1 MKKKL
6 LLPIIIGA
14 IVLLLSVMTV
24 LGCTVL
30 KDPICRT
37 FLSPEKYA
45 QHVIKESSS
54 VIIEQLAKGYERA
67 MLVYSDNIQGKSRV
81 TVRFSEDTLDDL
93 ADYLDTDEMGIMSN
107 LSAEV
112 ICDVKGM
119 LMAYNISFWH
129 EDTKI
134 VSGEIVLDMEEDI
147 VYFRSEELNAPWA
160 YIKLKDMMESEEV
173 EELEESL
180 LAMTTMGNHLPS
192 AAQVSKLMNRYVAVM
207 ANEITDVEKSRETM
221 EAGDVEQKFTVLE
234 IDITENLVKNIAR
247 AYAEEVINDEELEE
261 YVANFCDAYEDMD
274 NLGVPDAEDAWDEVV
289 DEMKA
294 MKSEAREIDFDSVEY
309 MLCLY
314 VDNRGDIKGFRFE
327 MEDKDYDALLEVEA
341 LQAVRGKNYAA
352 EITLES
358 TSMYTEEKMKFTVD
372 GTRSGNKVT
381 GDCKLSYEGIS
392 YKFRIEDLDW
402 SRMYEGTI
410 SGKIYIKGRMFGDS
424 LEYVLGYSTAT
435 VVSDLLRNSEIC
447 FYMDTTCGNGKIG
460 LAIIEDEEELC
471 SIEYESVFATGGS
484 VTIPEDA
491 ERLKEEEDLQDYV
504 DDMDFDDV
512 LDTMEE
518 LGTPE
523 EILDELFE
531 SIY

>member
-1 MKKKL
+1 MKKKVL
-6 LLPIIIGA
+6 IPIIIGVV
-14 IVLLLSVMTV
+14 VLLLSVMTV
-24 LGCTVL
+24 LGCTVW

-45 QHVIKESSS
+45 QHVIKENSS

-67 MLVYSDNIQGKSRV
+67 VLVYSDNIQGNSKV

-93 ADYLDTDEMGIMSN
+93 AEYLDTDELGIMTN
-107 LSAEV
+107 LSVEIV
-112 ICDVKGM
+112 SNVKGM
-119 LMAYNISFWH
+119 MTAYHISLLH
-129 EDTKI
+129 EDTKF
-134 VSGEIVLDMEEDI
+134 VSGEIILDMEEDI

-160 YIKLKDMMESEEV
+160 YIKLRDMMDSDEV
-173 EELEESL
+173 NELEASL
-180 LAMTTMGNHLPS
+180 LAMTTMSNSLPS
-192 AAQVSKLMNRYVAVM
+192 AAQISKLMNRYVAVM
-207 ANEITDVEKSRETM
+207 ANEITDVEKSRETL
-221 EAGDVEQKFTVLE
+221 EAGDLEQKCTVLE

-247 AYAEEVINDEELEE
+247 AFAEEVINDKDLEE
-261 YVANFCDAYEDMD
+261 YVVNFCDAYEDMD
-274 NLGVPDAEDAWDEVV
+274 SLDIPEGDDAWDEIV
-289 DEMKA
+289 DEMKE

-309 MLCLY
+309 LLCLY

-327 MEDKDYDALLEVEA
+327 MEEKEYDALLEVEA
-341 LQAVRGKNYAA
+341 LQVVRGKNYAA
-352 EITLES
+352 EITLECKS
-358 TSMYTEEKMKFTVD
+358 VYTDEKMKFTVD

-402 SRMYEGTI
+402 SRMFEGTI
-410 SGKIYIKGRMFGDS
+410 SGKIYIKGRLFGDI
-424 LEYVLGYSTAT
+424 LEYTLGYYTAEK
-435 VVSDLLRNSEIC
+435 VSDLLQDSEIC
-447 FYMDTTCGNGKIG
+447 FYMDTTCGNGKTG
-460 LAIIEDEEELC
+460 LAIMEDEEELC
-471 SIEYESVFATGGS
+471 AIEFESVYSSGGS

-491 ERLKEEEDLQDYV
+491 ERLRDEEDLRDYV
-504 DDMDFDDV
+504 DDMDFDEV